1 MQLNINERR
10 ARKKIKEWKWE
21 AEIYINKM
29 KQTYVY
35 TMIPLYYFL

>member
-10 ARKKIKEWKWE
+10 ARKKIKEWKWGV
-21 AEIYINKM
+21 EIYINKM